1 MADWTDIISSSVFTR
16 IKNEFPKEIKV
27 GDKTIQMEDKNFSTV
42 GSSSNPAVFPFVYV
56 QLLPSAEQGQDIDGD
71 RINAGLF
78 TFQIEVT
85 DNQSQTRAKA
95 VMSEIKRIMKS
106 MRFTVQP
113 TPDIQDTKDIHRA
126 IMRCNRIIG
135 SGDIL

>member
-1 MADWTDIISSSVFTR
+1 MADWTDIISSNVFTR
-16 IKNEFPKEIKV
+16 IKNEFSSSLKEKYKMK
-27 GDKTIQMEDKNFSTV
+27 DENFSTV
-42 GSSSNPAVFPFVYV
+42 GSSDTPAVFPFVYV
-56 QLLPSAEQGQDIDGD
+56 QLLPSAEQGQDIEGD

-126 IMRCNRIIG
+126 IMRCNRRIG

>member
-1 MADWTDIISSSVFTR
+1 MADWTDRIPSKVFTR
-16 IKNEFPKEIKV
+16 IKNEFSSTL
-27 GDKTIQMEDKNFSTV
+27 KTKYKMTNSNFSTV
-42 GSSSNPAVFPFVYV
+42 GSSDTPAVFPFVYV
-56 QLLPSAEQGQDIDGD
+56 QLLPSAEQGQDLEGTT
-71 RINAGLF
+71 INAGLF

-85 DNQSQTRAKA
+85 DNQTQARAKD

-113 TPDIQDTKDIHRA
+113 TPDIQDTKDTHRA

-135 SGDIL
+135 FWDIL